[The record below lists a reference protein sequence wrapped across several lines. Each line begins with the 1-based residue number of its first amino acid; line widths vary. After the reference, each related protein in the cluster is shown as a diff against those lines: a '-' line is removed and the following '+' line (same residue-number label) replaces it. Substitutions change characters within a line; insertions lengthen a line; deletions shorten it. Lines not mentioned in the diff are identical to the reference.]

1 MDRMSLENDSTPM
14 ARSEYQTIN
23 SELNYTLMDS
33 SINHSSILDSSMRI
47 EKDDKERRLQ
57 KLNENIISEY
67 ESGRQSVVF
76 TQQKYKQ
83 LLDGFLLFVQT
94 NKYIHQKINELR
106 AEATDEYNRMQNKNI
121 PNIII
126 HQRLICNIN
135 NFQTGNEE
143 FELLAKCLIKEPY
156 LALPAYQAAIKEL
169 WKSHDSKIDIDAP
182 KIGICG
188 WLGRHHVT
196 PRGLQSSMINKLVA
210 VEGVVNKCSTVQPKL
225 VQSVYIGEAVHD
237 INADIRSDEKTVHLR
252 PHYDITDFDKTAK
265 DSGRPP
271 VSDPEGKIMHRHEIG
286 LCKYK
291 NHQKFVIQETPEDA
305 PTGQMP
311 RWVEVIVED
320 DLCDIVKCGDRVRVW
335 GVYRAS
341 CGQANS
347 TNSGLG
353 RSFLIANNVLV
364 KNKET
369 YDTNLFIS
377 EADKKNFHAFAKKE
391 NTIDVLGYSFAPS
404 ICGQDIVKKGIVLML
419 AGGTERALPSH
430 HIRGDIHIMLV
441 GDPSCGKSQLLRYVM
456 SIMPGTVSATGR
468 GSSGVGLTAAIV
480 TDQDTGERVVEGG
493 AMVMGDRRVVCIDEF
508 DKMQHTDR
516 VAIHEVMEQQT
527 VTVAKAGIHT
537 TLNARCTVLAAANPL
552 YGCWNDTLDMG
563 QQLQFEPSLLSRFD
577 LIFLVRDSATEKDD
591 ERIAD
596 SVLRNVTEKAKP
608 IMSENRNN
616 HKNFVI
622 QADSYD
628 INPKAQHISV
638 YNEREVNKNN
648 DNNQEN
654 EEYETPIFA
663 NRDEMIY
670 YDKNGIEHEIL
681 TVPFFKKYL
690 HYVKNIFYHEKQ
702 RTDGWKPYP
711 EVSDE
716 ACEVITELY
725 ADLREK
731 AAKYSHNKIIQGV
744 TPRTLEAIIRIA
756 SSHAKLKLNR
766 YVTSVDVNYAKKLLM
781 YTLFGEEINDLEE
794 EEEDDVDDEEE
805 ETFGEQGEA
814 YDDDEEE
821 EEEDD
826 DDEDVSKLFKKGN
839 KSTKKKATK
848 KRKGQKNETANKKK
862 KRKGAAQDD
871 DAESFMIDDAQKASD
886 KSTPLDVKEIE
897 RLIVE
902 NVTLNDPGDGLR
914 DEELLDLIILGNKHK
929 MPQLAKLD
937 ISTLRKIINSLNEM
951 DGAPIYY
958 VKKDKIVYKC

>member
-1 MDRMSLENDSTPM
+1 MDEMSISKRGVTMAGTPYRMM
-14 ARSEYQTIN
+14 N
-23 SELNYTLMDS
+23 SEMNYTLMDS
-33 SINHSSILDSSMRI
+33 SINHSSILDSSSRL
-47 EKDDKERRLQ
+47 DNRERRIQ
-57 KLNENIISEY
+57 KVNENIISEY
-67 ESGRQSVVF
+67 ELGRQSVVF

-94 NKYIHQKINELR
+94 NKYIHNKITELR
-106 AEATDEYNRMQNKNI
+106 DEALEEYNRMLNKNI

-135 NFQTGNEE
+135 NFQTGNEQ
-143 FELLAKCLIKEPY
+143 FELLARCLIKEPY

-169 WKSHDSKIDIDAP
+169 WKSQQDSKIDIECP
-182 KIGICG
+182 KIGLCG

-196 PRGLQSSMINKLVA
+196 PRGLQSSMLNKLVA

-225 VQSVYIGEAVHD
+225 VQSVYIGEVVHD
-237 INADIRSDEKTVHLR
+237 INADIRSEEKTVHLR

-271 VSDPEGKIMHRHEIG
+271 VSDPEGKIMHKHEIG

-347 TNSGLG
+347 SNSGLG

-377 EADKKNFHAFAKKE
+377 EADKKNFHAFAKKN
-391 NTIDVLGYSFAPS
+391 NTIDILGYSFAPS
-404 ICGQDIVKKGIVLML
+404 ICGQDIVKKGIILML

-508 DKMQHTDR
+508 DKMQATDR

-552 YGCWNDTLDMG
+552 YGCWNDALDMG

-577 LIFLVRDSATEKDD
+577 LIFLVRDSATEQDD

-608 IMSENRNN
+608 VINECRNN
-616 HKNFVI
+616 QKNYVI

-638 YNEREVNKNN
+638 YNERDVNKNTGG
-648 DNNQEN
+648 DSAQES
-654 EEYETPIFA
+654 EEFETPIFA

-690 HYVKNIFYHEKQ
+690 HYVKNVFYHEKQ

-744 TPRTLEAIIRIA
+744 TPRTLEAIIRLS

-781 YTLFGEEINDLEE
+781 YTLFGEEIV
-794 EEEDDVDDEEE
+794 EDVE
-805 ETFGEQGEA
+805 
-814 YDDDEEE
+814 EEE
-821 EEEDD
+821 EEEDED
-826 DDEDVSKLFKKGN
+826 EEEGEEEEESEDDELSQ
-839 KSTKKKATK
+839 KKKKKKKTQK
-848 KRKGQKNETANKKK
+848 KRKSQKDDSTGTNKQKKRKKDNKKK
-862 KRKGAAQDD
+862 KDINGVH
-871 DAESFMIDDAQKASD
+871 MIDDIQSDGKKSAQ
-886 KSTPLDVKEIE
+886 LDVKEIE

-902 NVTLNDPGDGLR
+902 NVTLNDPGDGIR
-914 DEELLDLIILGNKHK
+914 DEELLDLIILGNKEK
-929 MPQLAKLD
+929 MPQLSHLD
-937 ISTLRKIINSLNEM
+937 ITKLRQIINSLNEM

-958 VKKDKIVYKC
+958 VKKDKVVYKC

>member
-1 MDRMSLENDSTPM
+1 MENLSIQKSVTPSRRSDFRAYNNSL
-14 ARSEYQTIN
+14 I
-23 SELNYTLMDS
+23 NYTLMDS
-33 SINHSSILDSSMRI
+33 SINNSSILDNSMRL
-47 EKDDKERRLQ
+47 DKESKERKLQ
-57 KLNENIISEY
+57 KINDNIISEY

-83 LLDGFLLFVQT
+83 LLEGFLLFVQT
-94 NKYIHQKINELR
+94 NKYIHQKITELR
-106 AEATDEYNRMQNKNI
+106 ADATEEYNKMVDKNI

-135 NFQTGNEE
+135 NFQTGNEQ

-169 WKSHDSKIDIDAP
+169 WKSQDSKIDIECP
-182 KIGICG
+182 KIGISG

-237 INADIRSDEKTVHLR
+237 INADVRSEEKTVHLR

-271 VSDPEGKIMHRHEIG
+271 ASDPEGKIMHRHEIG

-377 EADKKNFHAFAKKE
+377 EADKKNFHAFAKKQ
-391 NTIDVLGYSFAPS
+391 NTIDILGYSFAPS

-508 DKMQHTDR
+508 DKMQQTDR

-552 YGCWNDTLDMG
+552 YGCWNDSLDMG

-577 LIFLVRDSATEKDD
+577 LIFLVRDSTTEKDD
-591 ERIAD
+591 ERIAE

-608 IMSENRNN
+608 ILNENRNSQ
-616 HKNFVI
+616 KNFVI

-628 INPKAQHISV
+628 INQKAQHISI
-638 YNEREVNKNN
+638 YNEREVNNNNNN
-648 DNNQEN
+648 DPNNAQDN
-654 EEYETPIFA
+654 EEFETPIFA

-670 YDKNGIEHEIL
+670 YDKDGVEHEIL

-690 HYVKNIFYHEKQ
+690 HYVKNVFYNEKQ

-781 YTLFGEEINDLEE
+781 YTLFGEEIVESEDEYEE
-794 EEEDDVDDEEE
+794 DDEEE
-805 ETFGEQGEA
+805 ED
-814 YDDDEEE
+814 Y
-821 EEEDD
+821 EDD
-826 DDEDVSKLFKKGN
+826 DDEEYIH
-839 KSTKKKATK
+839 KSINRKTKTKTK
-848 KRKGQKNETANKKK
+848 KRTAEKQTTSRKKNKTNKSKDN
-862 KRKGAAQDD
+862 QDD
-871 DAESFMIDDAQKASD
+871 NLMIDNNKSASAKA
-886 KSTPLDVKEIE
+886 TPLDVKEIE

-914 DEELLDLIILGNKHK
+914 DEALLDLIILGNKEK
-929 MPQLAKLD
+929 MPHLAKLD
-937 ISTLRKIINSLNEM
+937 IATLRKIINSLNEM

-958 VKKDKIVYKC
+958 VKKDKVVYKC

>member
-1 MDRMSLENDSTPM
+1 MDEMSISKRGVTMAGTPYRMM
-14 ARSEYQTIN
+14 N
-23 SELNYTLMDS
+23 SEMNYTLMDS
-33 SINHSSILDSSMRI
+33 SINHSSILDSSSRL
-47 EKDDKERRLQ
+47 DNRERRIQ
-57 KLNENIISEY
+57 KVNENIISEY
-67 ESGRQSVVF
+67 ELGRQSVVF

-94 NKYIHQKINELR
+94 NKYIHNKITELR
-106 AEATDEYNRMQNKNI
+106 DEALEEYNRMLNKNI

-135 NFQTGNEE
+135 NFQTGNEQ
-143 FELLAKCLIKEPY
+143 FELLARCLIKEPY

-169 WKSHDSKIDIDAP
+169 WKSQQDSKIDIECP
-182 KIGICG
+182 KIGLCG

-196 PRGLQSSMINKLVA
+196 PRGLQSSMLNKLVA

-225 VQSVYIGEAVHD
+225 VQSVYIGEVVHD
-237 INADIRSDEKTVHLR
+237 INADIRSEEKTVHLR

-271 VSDPEGKIMHRHEIG
+271 VSDPEGKIMHKHEIG

-347 TNSGLG
+347 SNSGLG

-377 EADKKNFHAFAKKE
+377 EADKKNFHAFAKKN
-391 NTIDVLGYSFAPS
+391 NTIDILGYSFAPS
-404 ICGQDIVKKGIVLML
+404 ICGQDIVKKGIILML

-508 DKMQHTDR
+508 DKMQATDR

-552 YGCWNDTLDMG
+552 YGCWNDALDMG

-577 LIFLVRDSATEKDD
+577 LIFLVRDSATEQDD

-608 IMSENRNN
+608 VINECRNN
-616 HKNFVI
+616 QKNYVI

-638 YNEREVNKNN
+638 YNERDVNKNTGG
-648 DNNQEN
+648 DSAQES
-654 EEYETPIFA
+654 EEFETPIFA

-690 HYVKNIFYHEKQ
+690 HYVKNVFYHEKQ

-744 TPRTLEAIIRIA
+744 TPRTLEAIIRLS

-781 YTLFGEEINDLEE
+781 YTLFGEEIV
-794 EEEDDVDDEEE
+794 EDVE
-805 ETFGEQGEA
+805 
-814 YDDDEEE
+814 EEE
-821 EEEDD
+821 EEED
-826 DDEDVSKLFKKGN
+826 E
-839 KSTKKKATK
+839 
-848 KRKGQKNETANKKK
+848 
-862 KRKGAAQDD
+862 
-871 DAESFMIDDAQKASD
+871 
-886 KSTPLDVKEIE
+886 
-897 RLIVE
+897 
-902 NVTLNDPGDGLR
+902 
-914 DEELLDLIILGNKHK
+914 
-929 MPQLAKLD
+929 
-937 ISTLRKIINSLNEM
+937 
-951 DGAPIYY
+951 
-958 VKKDKIVYKC
+958 

>member
-1 MDRMSLENDSTPM
+1 MESLSIEKNSTPFG
-14 ARSEYQTIN
+14 RSEYRTFN

-33 SINHSSILDSSMRI
+33 SLNHSSILDNSMKI
-47 EKDDKERRLQ
+47 EKDSRDKRLQ
-57 KLNENIISEY
+57 KLNQNIVSEY

-83 LLDGFLLFVQT
+83 LLEGFLLFVQT
-94 NKYIHQKINELR
+94 NKYIHQKITELR
-106 AEATDEYNRMQNKNI
+106 AEAIDEYNRMQNKNI

-135 NFQTGNEE
+135 NFQTGNEQ

-169 WKSHDSKIDIDAP
+169 WKSEDSKVDIDPP

-237 INADIRSDEKTVHLR
+237 LNADAKTSEKTVHLR

-271 VSDPEGKIMHRHEIG
+271 ASDPEGRIMHKHEIG

-335 GVYRAS
+335 GVYRAN

-369 YDTNLFIS
+369 YDSNLSIS
-377 EADKKNFHAFAKKE
+377 EADKKNFHAFAKKD

-404 ICGQDIVKKGIVLML
+404 ICGQDIVKKAIVLML

-508 DKMQHTDR
+508 DKMQPTDR

-552 YGCWNDTLDMG
+552 YGCWNDALDMG

-577 LIFLVRDSATEKDD
+577 LIFLVRDSATEQDD
-591 ERIAD
+591 ERIAE

-608 IMSENRNN
+608 IMNESRNN
-616 HKNFVI
+616 QKNFVI

-628 INPKAQHISV
+628 INPKAQHISI
-638 YNEREVNKNN
+638 YNERDINQNN
-648 DNNQEN
+648 DNNNMQEN

-670 YDKNGIEHEIL
+670 YDKNGVEHEIL

-725 ADLREK
+725 ADLRER
-731 AAKYSHNKIIQGV
+731 ASKYSHNKLIQGV

-781 YTLFGEEINDLEE
+781 YTLFGEEIVESNEEE
-794 EEEDDVDDEEE
+794 EEEDEDEE
-805 ETFGEQGEA
+805 
-814 YDDDEEE
+814 DELE

-826 DDEDVSKLFKKGN
+826 DDDEEEKL
-839 KSTKKKATK
+839 KKKRRQRQKRASK
-848 KRKGQKNETANKKK
+848 KRSGEKKDLGSNKKK
-862 KRKGAAQDD
+862 KKKSEQTDENGN
-871 DAESFMIDDAQKASD
+871 ENYMIDDIPSNKTND
-886 KSTPLDVKEIE
+886 TLDIKEIE

-902 NVTLNDPGDGLR
+902 NVTLNDPGDGLK
-914 DEELLDLIILGNKHK
+914 DVELLDLIILGNKDK
-929 MPQLAKLD
+929 MPELSKLD
-937 ISTLRKIINSLNEM
+937 INQLRQIINSLNDM

>member
-1 MDRMSLENDSTPM
+1 ML
-14 ARSEYQTIN
+14 
-23 SELNYTLMDS
+23 
-33 SINHSSILDSSMRI
+33 
-47 EKDDKERRLQ
+47 
-57 KLNENIISEY
+57 
-67 ESGRQSVVF
+67 
-76 TQQKYKQ
+76 
-83 LLDGFLLFVQT
+83 
-94 NKYIHQKINELR
+94 
-106 AEATDEYNRMQNKNI
+106 NKNI

-135 NFQTGNEE
+135 NFQTGNEQ
-143 FELLAKCLIKEPY
+143 FELLARCLIKEPY

-169 WKSHDSKIDIDAP
+169 WKSQQDSKIDIECP
-182 KIGICG
+182 KIGLCG

-196 PRGLQSSMINKLVA
+196 PRGLQSSMLNKLVA

-225 VQSVYIGEAVHD
+225 VQSVYIGEVVHD
-237 INADIRSDEKTVHLR
+237 INADIRSEEKTVHLR

-271 VSDPEGKIMHRHEIG
+271 VSDPEGKIMHKHEIG

-347 TNSGLG
+347 SNSGLG

-377 EADKKNFHAFAKKE
+377 EADKKNFHAFAKKN
-391 NTIDVLGYSFAPS
+391 NTIDILGYSFAPS
-404 ICGQDIVKKGIVLML
+404 ICGQDIVKKGIILML

-508 DKMQHTDR
+508 DKMQATDR

-552 YGCWNDTLDMG
+552 YGCWNDALDMG

-577 LIFLVRDSATEKDD
+577 LIFLVRDSATEQDD

-608 IMSENRNN
+608 VINECRNN
-616 HKNFVI
+616 QKNYVI

-638 YNEREVNKNN
+638 YNERDVNKNTGG
-648 DNNQEN
+648 DSAQES
-654 EEYETPIFA
+654 EEFETPIFA

-690 HYVKNIFYHEKQ
+690 HYVKNVFYHEKQ

-744 TPRTLEAIIRIA
+744 TPRTLEAIIRLS

-781 YTLFGEEINDLEE
+781 YTLFGEEIV
-794 EEEDDVDDEEE
+794 EDVE
-805 ETFGEQGEA
+805 
-814 YDDDEEE
+814 EEE
-821 EEEDD
+821 EEEDED
-826 DDEDVSKLFKKGN
+826 EEEGEEEEESEDDELSQ
-839 KSTKKKATK
+839 KKKKKKKLRKKEKAKKMIVLVLINKK
-848 KRKGQKNETANKKK
+848 KRKKDNKKK
-862 KRKGAAQDD
+862 KDINGVH
-871 DAESFMIDDAQKASD
+871 MIDDIQSDGKKSAQ
-886 KSTPLDVKEIE
+886 LDVKEIE

-902 NVTLNDPGDGLR
+902 NVTLNDPGDGIR
-914 DEELLDLIILGNKHK
+914 DEELLDLIILGNKEK
-929 MPQLAKLD
+929 MPQLSHLD
-937 ISTLRKIINSLNEM
+937 ITKLRQIINSLNEM

-958 VKKDKIVYKC
+958 VKKDKVVYKC